1 MNVAEIQRAI
11 GDELAKHKYCL
22 FKQHN
27 LVVSNGK
34 IVLKHK
40 DEIKTGDNI
49 IGALSQY
56 HIRHGISSKKW
67 NSLIKAASAALQK
80 GINSQRKTKD
90 SNNELLFSIFC

>member
-11 GDELAKHKYCL
+11 GEELAKHEYCL
-22 FKQHN
+22 AKQHN
-27 LVVSNGK
+27 LVISDGK

-40 DEIKTGDNI
+40 DEIKTGDNA

-67 NSLIKAASAALQK
+67 NSLTEAINAIMK
-80 GINSQRKTKD
+80 GPGSQRKTGD
-90 SNNELLFSIFC
+90 SNGDLLFSIFC

>member
-11 GDELAKHKYCL
+11 GEELAKHEYCL
-22 FKQHN
+22 IKQHN
-27 LVVSNGK
+27 LVISDGK

-40 DEIKTGDNI
+40 DEIKTGDTA

-67 NSLIKAASAALQK
+67 NSLTEAVSAVTR
-80 GINSQRKTKD
+80 GTGSQYKTGD
-90 SNNELLFSIFC
+90 SNGELLFSIFC

>member
-1 MNVAEIQRAI
+1 VNVAEIQRAI
-11 GDELAKHKYCL
+11 GKELAKHEYCL

-40 DEIKTGDNI
+40 DEIKTGDNV
-49 IGALSQY
+49 IGSLSQY

-67 NSLIKAASAALQK
+67 NSLTEAISAVMK
-80 GINSQRKTKD
+80 GTGSQRKTGD
-90 SNNELLFSIFC
+90 SNGELLFSLFY